1 MIYVFWGPH
10 NERANSFPSPVEDG
24 PQYTCADTNKYW
36 NEELKETAPPVAADE
51 QIVRSGTLTR
61 PSKYCEIMKMINAYV
76 SVVYNSLCENA

>member
-24 PQYTCADTNKYW
+24 PRYTCANTNKYW

-61 PSKYCEIMKMINAYV
+61 PSKYCEIMKMIKAYV